1 MNKKHKNV
9 IKNTLGN
16 FSGIIMISKVY
27 AVSSFLISR
36 FSLFTLSLDISN
48 ILFR

>member
-9 IKNTLGN
+9 VKKNTRDQFL
-16 FSGIIMISKVY
+16 GIIMITKVY
-27 AVSSFLISR
+27 AISS
-36 FSLFTLSLDISN
+36 SLFTLSHDISN